1 MPEATTKDS
10 NGFQEVIAGV
20 KSGEL
25 SFEGLIAYDDDANPV
40 DFADILIARRAVTW
54 TFGTAD
60 AADTVYTGSGF
71 LSSVEMSAEMESPA
85 TYSGS
90 ITINGA
96 TRYCSLVKAKS
107 QKGEDIY
114 EVAVSAGRVYVNAP
128 EDKQNPKSPDVSGKI
143 TIDGQPY
150 KFGAWNNVAK
160 SGQNYLGISLS
171 KSDGETPYPKQQA
184 TNNFKD
190 DNIPF

>member
-1 MPEATTKDS
+1 MATTGVFNGTDLLLKLTDGTSIATSTIIGHSTSCTLSLSNDLPEATTKDS
-10 NGFQEVIAGV
+10 SGFQEVIAGV
-20 KSGEL
+20 KSGEI

-90 ITINGA
+90 ITVNGA
-96 TRYCSLVKAKS
+96 
-107 QKGEDIY
+107 
-114 EVAVSAGRVYVNAP
+114 
-128 EDKQNPKSPDVSGKI
+128 I
-143 TIDGQPY
+143 TT
-150 KFGAWNNVAK
+150 V
-160 SGQNYLGISLS
+160 
-171 KSDGETPYPKQQA
+171 
-184 TNNFKD
+184 
-190 DNIPF
+190 